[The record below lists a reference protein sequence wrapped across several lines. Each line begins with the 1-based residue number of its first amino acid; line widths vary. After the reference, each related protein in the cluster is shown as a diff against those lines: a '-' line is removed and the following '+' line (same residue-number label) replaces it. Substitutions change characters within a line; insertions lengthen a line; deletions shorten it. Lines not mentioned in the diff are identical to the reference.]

1 MKMTLTLDFD
11 SAQELASVGQILSA
25 MTECA
30 DDIEI
35 DVPAHELPVAPPVAA
50 EPKKRGRKPKA
61 QPAEVVAALPADST
75 PKQQVDALV
84 DAAKGIVA
92 EAMAT
97 PPAAAAS
104 DAPEAEIK
112 TGQQLQDYILSLVH
126 QKRIDPVA
134 VKAKVYPKYNVVR
147 SLDMTEEQVPL
158 ALADVQAMLK
168 PEKPAAPTNDLDL

>member
-30 DDIEI
+30 DEIEF

-61 QPAEVVAALPADST
+61 QPAEVVAAVPPGAPT
-75 PKQQVDALV
+75 PVQQVDALV
-84 DAAKGIVA
+84 DAAK
-92 EAMAT
+92 AT
-97 PPAAAAS
+97 ATAAAPPAAAAS
-104 DAPEAEIK
+104 DVPEAEIK